1 MAKTISVLK
10 VQQGLAA
17 DGVPMPRSF
26 TAQTPHGDGVWGPE
40 TELHLGRWLD
50 RTYGAGAAENPAQAL
65 DWNMRPSADGRTVTI
80 EPTRAVVALERL
92 AGRFASLPRG
102 LPTPPGTPPAVT
114 EHLTED
120 GSATAVMMPAT
131 SASKA
136 PWIVGG
142 VVALFVIGG
151 GIWLASRRP

>member
-26 TAQTPHGDGVWGPE
+26 TAQTPQGDGIWGRE
-40 TELHLGRWLD
+40 TENALLRWID
-50 RTYGAGAAENPAQAL
+50 QRHGEVPGQPGVTAWQVV
-65 DWNMRPSADGRTVTI
+65 PSSDGRTVTI
-80 EPTRAVVALERL
+80 EPTSAVIALERL

-114 EHLTED
+114 EHLTEE
-120 GSATAVMMPAT
+120 GSAAAVMMPAT
-131 SASKA
+131 SSSKT
-136 PWIVGG
+136 PWIIGG
-142 VVALFVIGG
+142 VVALLVIGG
-151 GIWLASRRP
+151 GVWLASRRP